1 MNYHKAQFEA
11 AFGFYEQLPPS
22 SCPEIA
28 FAGRSNVGKSSLLNK
43 LFNRKS
49 LARVSSMPGK
59 TATINFY
66 RVDDVRFVDLPGYG
80 YAKVAKSEK
89 KRWAELIDG
98 YFDGDRALALVVQ
111 LLDIRHAP
119 SADDQHMIRYMIERE
134 IPFVLALTKAD
145 KLSRAQQRKR
155 LEGFMQEIEYADQMT
170 FLPVSSETGAGI
182 EALKEVLEEVLSAE
196 TEPDGLDGEPDS
208 IE

>member
-1 MNYHKAQFEA
+1 
-11 AFGFYEQLPPS
+11 
-22 SCPEIA
+22 
-28 FAGRSNVGKSSLLNK
+28 
-43 LFNRKS
+43 
-49 LARVSSMPGK
+49 MPGK

-98 YFDGDRALALVVQ
+98 YFDSDRELALVVQ

-119 SADDQHMIRYMIERE
+119 SADDQHMIQYMIERE

-145 KLSRAQQRKR
+145 KLSKAQQQQR
-155 LEGFMQEIEYADQMT
+155 LEGFLQEIAYADQMT

-182 EALKEVLEEVLSAE
+182 DALKEVLEEVLA
-196 TEPDGLDGEPDS
+196 TEPDGPDGEPDFT
-208 IE
+208 E